1 MISPANVRGLFFY
14 GVQMKKLSLNVWILL
29 GALIGLA
36 LGFWIT
42 QVGPQAAGVEG
53 TLYTSKLISNFFLD
67 LLRMVVVP
75 LVFASIVVGVA
86 NLQSHNSMHRVWVIT
101 LVFFMT
107 TTGIA
112 ILIGFGASSLFKPGE
127 GAEVLMLSEAVQNA
141 PARNMALSDY
151 ISHLLRG
158 MIQNPFKALAQGDIL
173 AILIVAI
180 LIGIALVEGG
190 ERYKTIHNLFKE
202 LQDICLR
209 IVGWIMWIA
218 PLGVGALLLRLVATQ
233 NSSVY
238 QGLLELIVV
247 VIGATLFH
255 GVVVLPLILYLFTR
269 VGPLTF
275 WRGAKPALITA
286 FATSS
291 SNATLPITLR
301 CTKEELGVK
310 EEIADFVVPLGATV
324 NMDGTALYEAVAVL
338 FVARLA
344 GVDLSVAEQI
354 IVFFVAMLGAIG
366 APGMPSV
373 GMLSLVLVLESV
385 GLPTAAIA
393 LLLPIDRLLD
403 TVRTSVNVEGDMV
416 GSLVVQKLTS

>member
-1 MISPANVRGLFFY
+1 
-14 GVQMKKLSLNVWILL
+14 MKKLSLNVWILI
-29 GALIGLA
+29 GALIGLG

-173 AILIVAI
+173 AILIVAV
-180 LIGIALVEGG
+180 LIGIALVAGG
-190 ERYKTIHNLFKE
+190 ERYKTIHNVFKE

-255 GVVVLPLILYLFTR
+255 GVVVLPLILYLVTR

-301 CTKEELGVK
+301 CAKEELGVK

-344 GVDLSVAEQI
+344 GVDLSVAEQV

-373 GMLSLVLVLESV
+373 GMLSVVLVLESV

>member
-1 MISPANVRGLFFY
+1 
-14 GVQMKKLSLNVWILL
+14 MKKLSLNVWILI

-42 QVGPQAAGVEG
+42 QVDANTTGVEG
-53 TLYTSKLISNFFLD
+53 TLYASKLISTFFLD

-86 NLQSHNSMHRVWVIT
+86 NLQSHHKMHRVWVTT

-141 PARNMALSDY
+141 PARNMSLPDY

-173 AILIVAI
+173 AILIAAL
-180 LIGIALVEGG
+180 LIGIALVAGG
-190 ERYKTIHNLFKE
+190 ERYKTIHNVFKE
-202 LQDICLR
+202 LQDICLK

-218 PLGVGALLLRLVATQ
+218 PIGVGALLLRLVATQ

-255 GVVVLPLILYLFTR
+255 GVIVLPLILYFFTR
-269 VGPLTF
+269 MSPLRF

-291 SNATLPITLR
+291 SNATLPVTLR

-310 EEIADFVVPLGATV
+310 EEVADFVVPLGATI

-373 GMLSLVLVLESV
+373 GMLSVVLVLESV

-403 TVRTSVNVEGDMV
+403 TVRTAVNVEGDMV
-416 GSLVVQKLTS
+416 GSLVVQKLT

>member
-1 MISPANVRGLFFY
+1 
-14 GVQMKKLSLNVWILL
+14 MKKLSLNIWILI
-29 GALIGLA
+29 GAVIGLG

-42 QVGPQAAGVEG
+42 QVGANATGVEG
-53 TLYTSKLISNFFLD
+53 TLYASKLISTFFLD

-86 NLQSHNSMHRVWVIT
+86 NLQSHHKMHRVWVTT

-141 PARNMALSDY
+141 PARNMSLSDY

-173 AILIVAI
+173 AILIAAL
-180 LIGIALVEGG
+180 LIGIALVAGG
-190 ERYKTIHNLFKE
+190 ERYKTVHNVFKE

-218 PLGVGALLLRLVATQ
+218 PIGVGALLLRLVATQ
-233 NSSVY
+233 SSSVY

-255 GVVVLPLILYLFTR
+255 GVIVLPLILFLTTR
-269 VGPLTF
+269 MSPLRF

-291 SNATLPITLR
+291 SNATLPVTLR
-301 CTKEELGVK
+301 AAKEDLGVK
-310 EEIADFVVPLGATV
+310 EEVADFVVPLGATI

-373 GMLSLVLVLESV
+373 GMLSVVLVLESV

-403 TVRTSVNVEGDMV
+403 TVRTAVNVEGDLV
-416 GSLVVQKLTS
+416 GSLVVQKLT

>member
-1 MISPANVRGLFFY
+1 
-14 GVQMKKLSLNVWILL
+14 MKKLSLNVWILI
-29 GALIGLA
+29 GALIGLG

-173 AILIVAI
+173 AILIAAV
-180 LIGIALVEGG
+180 LIGIALVAGG

-218 PLGVGALLLRLVATQ
+218 PIGVGALLLRLVATQ

-255 GVVVLPLILYLFTR
+255 GVVVLPLILYLITR

-310 EEIADFVVPLGATV
+310 EEFADFVVPVGATV

-373 GMLSLVLVLESV
+373 GMLSVVLVLESV

>member
-1 MISPANVRGLFFY
+1 
-14 GVQMKKLSLNVWILL
+14 MKKLSLNVWILI

-42 QVGPQAAGVEG
+42 QVDANTTGVEG
-53 TLYTSKLISNFFLD
+53 TLYASKLISTFFLD

-86 NLQSHNSMHRVWVIT
+86 NLQSHHKMHRVWVTT

-141 PARNMALSDY
+141 PARNMSLPDY

-173 AILIVAI
+173 AILIAAL
-180 LIGIALVEGG
+180 LIGIALVAGG
-190 ERYKTIHNLFKE
+190 ERYKTIHNVFKE
-202 LQDICLR
+202 LQDICLK

-218 PLGVGALLLRLVATQ
+218 PIGVGALLLRLVATQ

-255 GVVVLPLILYLFTR
+255 GVIVLPLILYFFTR
-269 VGPLTF
+269 MSPLRF

-291 SNATLPITLR
+291 SNATLPVTLR

-310 EEIADFVVPLGATV
+310 EEVADFVVPLGATI

-373 GMLSLVLVLESV
+373 GMLSVVLVLESV

-403 TVRTSVNVEGDMV
+403 TVRTAVNVEGDMV
-416 GSLVVQKLTS
+416 GSLVVQKMT

>member
-1 MISPANVRGLFFY
+1 
-14 GVQMKKLSLNVWILL
+14 MKKISLNVWILI
-29 GALIGLA
+29 GALIGLG

-42 QVGPQAAGVEG
+42 QVDPKTTGVEG
-53 TLYTSKLISNFFLD
+53 TLYASKLISTFFLD

-86 NLQSHNSMHRVWVIT
+86 NLQSHHKMHRVWVTT

-112 ILIGFGASSLFKPGE
+112 ILIGFGASSIFKPGE

-173 AILIVAI
+173 AILIAAL
-180 LIGIALVEGG
+180 LIGIALVAGG
-190 ERYKTIHNLFKE
+190 ERYKTIHNVFKE

-218 PLGVGALLLRLVATQ
+218 PIGVGALLLRLVATQ

-238 QGLLELIVV
+238 QGLLELILV

-255 GVVVLPLILYLFTR
+255 GVIVLPLILYLTTR
-269 VGPLTF
+269 ISPLAF

-291 SNATLPITLR
+291 SNATLPVTLR
-301 CTKEELGVK
+301 CAKEELGVK
-310 EEIADFVVPLGATV
+310 EEVADFVVPLGATI
-324 NMDGTALYEAVAVL
+324 NMDGTALYEAIAVL

-344 GVDLSVAEQI
+344 GVDLSVAEQV

-373 GMLSLVLVLESV
+373 GMLSVVLVLESV

-403 TVRTSVNVEGDMV
+403 TVRTAVNVEGDMV
-416 GSLVVQKLTS
+416 GSLVVQKLT

>member
-1 MISPANVRGLFFY
+1 
-14 GVQMKKLSLNVWILL
+14 MKKLSLNVWILI

-42 QVGPQAAGVEG
+42 QVDAATTGVEG
-53 TLYTSKLISNFFLD
+53 TLYASKLISTFFLD

-86 NLQSHNSMHRVWVIT
+86 NLQSHHKMHRVWVTT

-141 PARNMALSDY
+141 PARNMSLPDY

-173 AILIVAI
+173 AILIAAL
-180 LIGIALVEGG
+180 LIGIALVAGG
-190 ERYKTIHNLFKE
+190 ERYKTIHNVFKE
-202 LQDICLR
+202 LQDICLK
-209 IVGWIMWIA
+209 IVGWIMWVA
-218 PLGVGALLLRLVATQ
+218 PIGVGALLLRLVATQ

-238 QGLLELIVV
+238 QGLLELIAV

-255 GVVVLPLILYLFTR
+255 GIIVLPLILYLITR
-269 VGPLTF
+269 VSPLSF

-291 SNATLPITLR
+291 SNATLPVTLR

-310 EEIADFVVPLGATV
+310 EEVADFVVPLGATI

-373 GMLSLVLVLESV
+373 GMLSVVLVLESV

-403 TVRTSVNVEGDMV
+403 TVRTAVNVEGDMV
-416 GSLVVQKLTS
+416 GSLVVQKLT

>member
-1 MISPANVRGLFFY
+1 
-14 GVQMKKLSLNVWILL
+14 MKQFSLNVWILI
-29 GALIGLA
+29 GAVIGLA
-36 LGFWIT
+36 IGFWIT
-42 QVGPQAAGVEG
+42 QVGPNAPGVEA
-53 TLYTSKLISNFFLD
+53 TLYTSKLVSTFFLD

-86 NLQSHNSMHRVWVIT
+86 NLQSHNSMHRVWRTT
-101 LVFFMT
+101 LIFFMT

-173 AILIVAI
+173 AILIAAL
-180 LIGIALVEGG
+180 LIGIALVAGG
-190 ERYKTIHNLFKE
+190 DRYKTIHNVFKE
-202 LQDICLR
+202 LQDICLK

-218 PLGVGALLLRLVATQ
+218 PIGVGALLLRLVATQ

-255 GVVVLPLILYLFTR
+255 GVIVLPLILYLITR
-269 VGPLTF
+269 VSPLKF

-291 SNATLPITLR
+291 SNATLPVTLR

-310 EEIADFVVPLGATV
+310 EEVADFVVPLGATI

-338 FVARLA
+338 FVARIA
-344 GVDLSVAEQI
+344 GIDLSIAEQM

-373 GMLSLVLVLESV
+373 GMLSVVLVLESV

-403 TVRTSVNVEGDMV
+403 TVRTAVNVQGDMV
-416 GSLVVQKLTS
+416 GSLVVQKLTSKNAH

>member
-1 MISPANVRGLFFY
+1 
-14 GVQMKKLSLNVWILL
+14 MKKLSLNVWILI
-29 GALIGLA
+29 GALIGLS

-42 QVGPQAAGVEG
+42 HVGPDAPGVAG
-53 TLYTSKLISNFFLD
+53 TLYTSKLVSTFFLD
-67 LLRMVVVP
+67 LLRMIVVP

-86 NLQSHNSMHRVWVIT
+86 NLQAHNSMHRVWVTT
-101 LVFFMT
+101 LVFFMM

-173 AILIVAI
+173 AILIAAL
-180 LIGIALVEGG
+180 LIGIALVAGG
-190 ERYKTIHNLFKE
+190 ERYKTIHNVFKE

-218 PLGVGALLLRLVATQ
+218 PIGVGALLLRLVATQ
-233 NSSVY
+233 NNSVY

-255 GVVVLPLILYLFTR
+255 GVIVLPLILYLTTR
-269 VGPLTF
+269 VNPLRF

-291 SNATLPITLR
+291 SNATLPVTLR
-301 CTKEELGVK
+301 AAKEDLGVK
-310 EEIADFVVPLGATV
+310 EEVADFVIPLGATI

-373 GMLSLVLVLESV
+373 GMLSVVLVLESV

-403 TVRTSVNVEGDMV
+403 TVRTAVNVEGDMV
-416 GSLVVQKLTS
+416 GSIVVQKLT